1 MRILLVEDNLPLADV
16 ICRAL
21 RQAGYVIDWANNGKE
36 ADSWLLGQDYDVVLL
51 DLGLPDT
58 DGANVLRRLRAS
70 GKATPV
76 LVLSAR
82 EAVDERVRL
91 LDLGADDYVVKPI
104 ALNELEARIR
114 SLIRRSHG
122 IADSEI
128 CVGALRID
136 TAGRCALVHEKPL
149 ELNSRELAAL
159 EYIAIRV
166 RRIVTKEQLLQTLYG
181 WQDDINS
188 VNAVEK
194 VISRLR
200 GKLEGSG
207 VIIRTVR
214 GLGYSL
220 GTDEDQP
227 ST

>member
-1 MRILLVEDNLPLADV
+1 MRLLLVEDNHPLADV

-21 RQAGYVIDWANNGKE
+21 QQCGYVIDWAQNGHE
-36 ADSWLLGQDYDVVLL
+36 ADSWIAGQNYDVVLL
-51 DLGLPDT
+51 DLGLPDA
-58 DGANVLRRLRAS
+58 DGADVLRRLRTS
-70 GKATPV
+70 GKHVPV
-76 LVLSAR
+76 LILSAR

-122 IADSEI
+122 IADPELIIS
-128 CVGALRID
+128 ALRLD
-136 TAGRCALVHEKPL
+136 TVGHRALVDDRPL
-149 ELNSRELAAL
+149 ELSSRELAAL
-159 EYIAIRV
+159 EYIAIRA
-166 RRIVTKEQLLQTLYG
+166 RRIVTKEQLLQALYG

-200 GKLEGSG
+200 VKLEGSG

-220 GTDEDQP
+220 GTDEN
-227 ST
+227 

>member
-1 MRILLVEDNLPLADV
+1 MRLLLVEDNHPLAEV

-21 RQAGYVIDWANNGKE
+21 QQDGYVTDWAINSRK
-36 ADSWLLGQDYDVVLL
+36 ADSWLSSQDYDVVLL
-51 DLGLPDT
+51 DLGLPDG
-58 DGANVLRRLRAS
+58 DGADVLRRLRSS
-70 GKATPV
+70 GKRVPV
-76 LVLSAR
+76 LILSAR

-122 IADSEI
+122 NADPEI
-128 CVGALRID
+128 SIGSLSIDSVGR
-136 TAGRCALVHEKPL
+136 RALVCGRPL
-149 ELNSRELAAL
+149 DLSSREFAAL

-166 RRIVTKEQLLQTLYG
+166 RRIVTKEQLLQSIYG

-200 GKLEGSG
+200 AKLEGSG
-207 VIIRTVR
+207 VLIRTVR

-220 GTDEDQP
+220 VIDEYQK
-227 ST
+227 T

>member
-1 MRILLVEDNLPLADV
+1 MRLLLVEDSPPLADV

-21 RQAGYVIDWANNGKE
+21 RQEGHVTDWARSRSE
-36 ADSWLLGQDYDVVLL
+36 ADMWLLGQNYEVVLL
-51 DLGLPDT
+51 DLGLPDA
-58 DGANVLRRLRAS
+58 DGAEVLRRMRAS
-70 GKATPV
+70 GNRTPV
-76 LVLSAR
+76 LVMSAR

-122 IADSEI
+122 SADPEL
-128 CVGALRID
+128 CVGRLHVD
-136 TAGRCALVHEKPL
+136 TAGRRALIGDRLL
-149 ELNSRELAAL
+149 ELSSREFSAL
-159 EYIAIRV
+159 EYLAIRAS
-166 RRIVTKEQLLQTLYG
+166 RIVTKEQLLQSLYG

-188 VNAVEK
+188 LNAVEK

-200 GKLEGSG
+200 AKLEGSG
-207 VIIRTVR
+207 AVIRTVR

-220 GTDEDQP
+220 ESDENQ
-227 ST
+227 TA

>member
-1 MRILLVEDNLPLADV
+1 MRLLLVEDNHPLADV

-21 RQAGYVIDWANNGKE
+21 QQVGYVIDWAQNKRE
-36 ADSWLLGQDYDVVLL
+36 ADTWLLGHSYDVVLL
-51 DLGLPDT
+51 DLGLPDA
-58 DGANVLRRLRAS
+58 DGADVLRRLRTS
-70 GKATPV
+70 GKQVPV

-82 EAVDERVRL
+82 DAVDERVRL

-122 IADSEI
+122 IADPEI
-128 CVGALRID
+128 SIAALRID
-136 TAGRCALVHEKPL
+136 TVGHCAFVDGRLL
-149 ELNSRELAAL
+149 EFSSRELTAL
-159 EYIAIRV
+159 EYIAIRA
-166 RRIVTKEQLLQTLYG
+166 RRIVTKEQLLQALYG
-181 WQDDINS
+181 WTDDINS

-200 GKLEGSG
+200 AKLEGSG

-220 GTDEDQP
+220 GTDEDQ
-227 ST
+227 TA

>member
-1 MRILLVEDNLPLADV
+1 MRLLLVEDNHPLADV

-21 RQAGYVIDWANNGKE
+21 QQVGYVIDWAQNKRE
-36 ADSWLLGQDYDVVLL
+36 ADNWLIGQNYDVVLL
-51 DLGLPDT
+51 DLGLPDA
-58 DGANVLRRLRAS
+58 DGGEVLRRLRAS
-70 GKATPV
+70 GKHVPV

-122 IADSEI
+122 IADPEI
-128 CVGALRID
+128 IIGALRIE
-136 TAGRCALVHEKPL
+136 TAGHRAMVNDRPL
-149 ELNSRELAAL
+149 ELSAKELAAL
-159 EYIAIRV
+159 EYIAIRA
-166 RRIVTKEQLLQTLYG
+166 RRIVTKEQLLQALYG

-200 GKLEGSG
+200 AKLEGSG
-207 VIIRTVR
+207 VTIRTVR

-220 GTDEDQP
+220 GTDE
-227 ST
+227 S

>member
-1 MRILLVEDNLPLADV
+1 MRLLLVEDNHPLADV

-21 RQAGYVIDWANNGKE
+21 QQEGYVIDWAKNTSE
-36 ADSWLLGQDYDVVLL
+36 ADSWLLAHNYDVVLL

-58 DGANVLRRLRAS
+58 DGSEVLLRLRAS
-70 GKATPV
+70 GKKVPI

-91 LDLGADDYVVKPI
+91 LNMGADDYVVKPI
-104 ALNELEARIR
+104 ALNELEARVR
-114 SLIRRSHG
+114 SLMRRSHG
-122 IADSEI
+122 IADPEI
-128 CVGALRID
+128 SIGALRID
-136 TAGRCALVHEKPL
+136 TVGRRALISNRPL
-149 ELNSRELAAL
+149 ELSSRELAAL
-159 EYIAIRV
+159 EYIAIRA
-166 RRIVTKEQLLQTLYG
+166 RRIVTKEQLLQALYG

-194 VISRLR
+194 LISRLR
-200 GKLEGSG
+200 AKLDGSG

-220 GTDEDQP
+220 GTNEDQ
-227 ST
+227 TT

>member
-1 MRILLVEDNLPLADV
+1 MRLLLVEDNHPLADV

-21 RQAGYVIDWANNGKE
+21 QQEGYVIDSAKTGSE

-70 GKATPV
+70 GKLTPV

-82 EAVDERVRL
+82 EEVDERVRL

-122 IADSEI
+122 IADPEI
-128 CVGALRID
+128 SIADLRID
-136 TAGRCALVHEKPL
+136 TAGHRALVNDKPL

-159 EYIAIRV
+159 EYLAIRA
-166 RRIVTKEQLLQTLYG
+166 RRIVTKEQLLQALYG

-194 VISRLR
+194 LISRLR
-200 GKLEGSG
+200 AKLEESG
-207 VIIRTVR
+207 VMIRTVR

-220 GTDEDQP
+220 GTDEDQ
-227 ST
+227 TA

>member
-1 MRILLVEDNLPLADV
+1 MRLLLVEDNHPLADV

-21 RQAGYVIDWANNGKE
+21 QQVGYVIDWAQNKRE
-36 ADSWLLGQDYDVVLL
+36 ADNWLTGQNYDVVLL
-51 DLGLPDT
+51 DLGLPDA
-58 DGANVLRRLRAS
+58 DGGEVLRRLRAS
-70 GKATPV
+70 GKHVPV

-122 IADSEI
+122 IADPEI
-128 CVGALRID
+128 IIGALRIE
-136 TAGRCALVHEKPL
+136 TAGHRAMVNDRPL
-149 ELNSRELAAL
+149 ELSVKELAAL
-159 EYIAIRV
+159 EYIAIRA
-166 RRIVTKEQLLQTLYG
+166 RRIVTKEQLLQALYG

-200 GKLEGSG
+200 AKLEGSG
-207 VIIRTVR
+207 VTIRTVR

-220 GTDEDQP
+220 GTDE
-227 ST
+227 T

>member
-1 MRILLVEDNLPLADV
+1 
-16 ICRAL
+16 
-21 RQAGYVIDWANNGKE
+21 
-36 ADSWLLGQDYDVVLL
+36 
-51 DLGLPDT
+51 
-58 DGANVLRRLRAS
+58 
-70 GKATPV
+70 
-76 LVLSAR
+76 
-82 EAVDERVRL
+82 VDERVRL

-122 IADSEI
+122 IADPEI
-128 CVGALRID
+128 NIGALCID
-136 TAGRCALVHEKPL
+136 TAGRRALVSGRPL

-159 EYIAIRV
+159 EYIAVRA

-200 GKLEGSG
+200 AKLEGSG

-220 GTDEDQP
+220 GTDEDQ
-227 ST
+227 TA

>member
-1 MRILLVEDNLPLADV
+1 MRLLLVEDNHPLADV

-21 RQAGYVIDWANNGKE
+21 QQEGYVIDWARDRNE
-36 ADSWLLGQDYDVVLL
+36 ADRWLLGQSYDVVLL
-51 DLGLPDT
+51 DLGLPDA
-58 DGANVLRRLRAS
+58 DGADILRRLRAS
-70 GKATPV
+70 GKHVPV

-122 IADSEI
+122 IADPEI
-128 CVGALRID
+128 SIGALRID
-136 TAGRCALVHEKPL
+136 TVGRRALVHGRPL
-149 ELNSRELAAL
+149 ELSPKELAAL
-159 EYIAIRV
+159 EYIAV
-166 RRIVTKEQLLQTLYG
+166 RAGRIVTKEQLLQALYG
-181 WQDDINS
+181 WQDDISS

-200 GKLEGSG
+200 AKLEGAG
-207 VIIRTVR
+207 VVIQTVR
-214 GLGYSL
+214 GLGYCVGS
-220 GTDEDQP
+220 DENQAA
-227 ST
+227 

>member
-1 MRILLVEDNLPLADV
+1 MHLLLVEDNHPLADV

-21 RQAGYVIDWANNGKE
+21 RQDGYVIDWASNGWE
-36 ADSWLLGQDYDVVLL
+36 AESWLLGHNYDVILL
-51 DLGLPDT
+51 DLGLPDA
-58 DGANVLRRLRAS
+58 DGAVVLRRLRAS
-70 GKATPV
+70 GNRVPV
-76 LVLSAR
+76 LILSAR

-122 IADSEI
+122 IADPEI
-128 CVGALRID
+128 SIGTLRLD
-136 TAGRCALVHEKPL
+136 TAGNRAMVGDRPL
-149 ELNSRELAAL
+149 DLNSRELAAL
-159 EYIAIRV
+159 EYIAVRA
-166 RRIVTKEQLLQTLYG
+166 RRIVTKEQLLQALYG

-200 GKLEGSG
+200 AKLEGSG
-207 VIIRTVR
+207 VVIRTVR

-220 GTDEDQP
+220 VTDENRKA
-227 ST
+227 

>member
-1 MRILLVEDNLPLADV
+1 MRLLLVEDNHPLADV

-21 RQAGYVIDWANNGKE
+21 RQEGHVIDWARNGSE
-36 ADSWLLGQDYDVVLL
+36 ADTWLLGQNYDVVLL
-51 DLGLPDT
+51 DLGLPDA
-58 DGANVLRRLRAS
+58 DGADVLRHLRAS
-70 GKATPV
+70 GNRSPV

-122 IADSEI
+122 IADPEI
-128 CVGALRID
+128 SIGALRID
-136 TAGRCALVHEKPL
+136 TVGRRAFVDDKPL
-149 ELNSRELAAL
+149 ELSSRELTAL
-159 EYIAIRV
+159 EYIAVRA
-166 RRIVTKEQLLQTLYG
+166 RRIVTKEQLLQALYG

-200 GKLEGSG
+200 AKLEDSG

-214 GLGYSL
+214 GLGYSM
-220 GTDEDQP
+220 GTDEDQ
-227 ST
+227 TA

>member
-1 MRILLVEDNLPLADV
+1 MRLLLVEDNHPLADV

-21 RQAGYVIDWANNGKE
+21 RQEGYVIDWAKNSSE
-36 ADSWLLGQDYDVVLL
+36 ADSWLLGQSYDVVLL
-51 DLGLPDT
+51 DLGLPDA
-58 DGANVLRRLRAS
+58 DGADVLRRLRAS
-70 GKATPV
+70 GKHVPV
-76 LVLSAR
+76 LILSAR

-122 IADSEI
+122 IADPELI
-128 CVGALRID
+128 IGALRLD
-136 TAGRCALVHEKPL
+136 TIGHRAMVGDRPL
-149 ELNSRELAAL
+149 ELSSRELAAL
-159 EYIAIRV
+159 EYIAVRA
-166 RRIVTKEQLLQTLYG
+166 RRIVTKEQLLQALYG
-181 WQDDINS
+181 WHDDINS

-200 GKLEGSG
+200 AKLEGSG

-220 GTDEDQP
+220 GTDEN
-227 ST
+227 

>member
-1 MRILLVEDNLPLADV
+1 MRLLLVEDNLPLADV

-21 RQAGYVIDWANNGKE
+21 QQVGYVIDWAQTGRE
-36 ADSWLLGQDYDVVLL
+36 ADNWIAAQSYDVVLL
-51 DLGLPDT
+51 DLGLPDA
-58 DGANVLRRLRAS
+58 DGADVLRRLRVS
-70 GKATPV
+70 GKHVPV

-122 IADSEI
+122 IADPEI
-128 CVGALRID
+128 SIGALRLD
-136 TAGRCALVHEKPL
+136 TVGHRALVGDRPL
-149 ELNSRELAAL
+149 ELSTKELAAL
-159 EYIAIRV
+159 EYLAVRV
-166 RRIVTKEQLLQTLYG
+166 RRIVTKEQLLQALYG

-194 VISRLR
+194 LISRLR
-200 GKLEGSG
+200 VKLEGSA
-207 VIIRTVR
+207 VTIRTVR

-220 GTDEDQP
+220 GTDENQAA
-227 ST
+227 

>member
-1 MRILLVEDNLPLADV
+1 MRLLLVEDNHPLADV

-21 RQAGYVIDWANNGKE
+21 QQDGYVIDWAKNSRE
-36 ADSWLLGQDYDVVLL
+36 ADRWLLGQDYDVALL
-51 DLGLPDT
+51 DLGLPDA
-58 DGANVLRRLRAS
+58 DGADVLRRLRAS
-70 GKATPV
+70 GNRVPV
-76 LVLSAR
+76 LILSAR

-122 IADSEI
+122 NADPEI
-128 CVGALRID
+128 GIGTLRID
-136 TAGRCALVHEKPL
+136 TVGRRALISDRPL
-149 ELNSRELAAL
+149 ELSSRELAAL
-159 EYIAIRV
+159 EYIAIRA
-166 RRIVTKEQLLQTLYG
+166 RRIVTKEQLLQALYG

-200 GKLEGSG
+200 VKLEGSD

-220 GTDEDQP
+220 GTDENQA
-227 ST
+227 T

>member
-1 MRILLVEDNLPLADV
+1 MRLLLVEDNHPLADV

-21 RQAGYVIDWANNGKE
+21 QQDGYVIDWAKNSRE
-36 ADSWLLGQDYDVVLL
+36 TDSWLLGQDYDVVLL
-51 DLGLPDT
+51 DLGLPDA
-58 DGANVLRRLRAS
+58 DGADVLRRLRAS
-70 GKATPV
+70 GNRVPV
-76 LVLSAR
+76 LILSAR

-122 IADSEI
+122 NADPEI
-128 CVGALRID
+128 GIGTLRID
-136 TAGRCALVHEKPL
+136 TVGRRALINDRPL
-149 ELNSRELAAL
+149 ELSSRELAAL
-159 EYIAIRV
+159 EYIAIRA
-166 RRIVTKEQLLQTLYG
+166 RRIVTKEQLLQALYG

-200 GKLEGSG
+200 VKLEGSD

-220 GTDEDQP
+220 GTDVNQA
-227 ST
+227 T

>member
-1 MRILLVEDNLPLADV
+1 MRLLLVEDNHPLADV

-21 RQAGYVIDWANNGKE
+21 QQEGYVIDWAKNGCE
-36 ADSWLLGQDYDVVLL
+36 ADSWLLVQDYDVVLL
-51 DLGLPDT
+51 DLGLPDK
-58 DGANVLRRLRAS
+58 DGADVLRRLRAS
-70 GKATPV
+70 GKHTPV

-114 SLIRRSHG
+114 SLTRRSHG
-122 IADSEI
+122 IADPEI
-128 CVGALRID
+128 SIGALRID
-136 TAGRCALVHEKPL
+136 TVGRRALVSDRPL
-149 ELNSRELAAL
+149 ELSSRELAAL
-159 EYIAIRV
+159 EYIAVRA
-166 RRIVTKEQLLQTLYG
+166 RRIVTKEQLLQALYG

-200 GKLEGSG
+200 AKLEGSG
-207 VIIRTVR
+207 AVIRTVR

-220 GTDEDQP
+220 GTDEDQ
-227 ST
+227 TA

>member
-1 MRILLVEDNLPLADV
+1 MRLLLVEDNYPLADV
-16 ICRAL
+16 ICRSL
-21 RQAGYVIDWANNGKE
+21 RQDGYVIDWAKNKKE
-36 ADSWLLGQDYDVVLL
+36 ADNWLLGQNYDVVLL
-51 DLGLPDT
+51 DLGLPDA
-58 DGANVLRRLRAS
+58 DGADVLRRLRSS
-70 GKATPV
+70 GNRVPV

-104 ALNELEARIR
+104 ALNELEARVR

-122 IADSEI
+122 NADPEI
-128 CVGALRID
+128 SIGSLRID
-136 TAGRCALVHEKPL
+136 TVGRCAMINGRQL
-149 ELNSRELAAL
+149 ELSSRELVAL
-159 EYIAIRV
+159 EYIAV
-166 RRIVTKEQLLQTLYG
+166 RIHRIVTKEQLLQTLYG

-200 GKLEGSG
+200 MKLEGSG

-220 GTDEDQP
+220 GTHEDQ
-227 ST
+227 TT

>member
-1 MRILLVEDNLPLADV
+1 MRLLLVEDNHPLADV

-21 RQAGYVIDWANNGKE
+21 RQVGYVIDWAKNSRE
-36 ADSWLLGQDYDVVLL
+36 ADSWLLGQNYDVVLL
-51 DLGLPDT
+51 DLGLPDA
-58 DGANVLRRLRAS
+58 DGADVLRRLRAS
-70 GKATPV
+70 GKRVPV

-104 ALNELEARIR
+104 ELNELEARIR

-122 IADSEI
+122 NADPEISIAS
-128 CVGALRID
+128 LRID
-136 TAGRCALVHEKPL
+136 TVGRRALVSGRPL
-149 ELNSRELAAL
+149 ELSSRELAAL
-159 EYIAIRV
+159 EYITIRAH
-166 RRIVTKEQLLQTLYG
+166 RIVTKEQLLQSLYG
-181 WQDDINS
+181 WEDDINS

-200 GKLEGSG
+200 AKLDGSG

-220 GTDEDQP
+220 GTDDNP
-227 ST
+227 AA

>member
-1 MRILLVEDNLPLADV
+1 MRLLLVEDNPPLADV

-21 RQAGYVIDWANNGKE
+21 RQEGYVIDWAKNRRE
-36 ADSWLLGQDYDVVLL
+36 ADNWLSGQSYDVVLL
-51 DLGLPDT
+51 DLGLPDA
-58 DGANVLRRLRAS
+58 DGSEVLRRLRAS
-70 GKATPV
+70 GNRTPV

-114 SLIRRSHG
+114 SLMRRSHG
-122 IADSEI
+122 IADPEI
-128 CVGALRID
+128 SIAALRID
-136 TAGRCALVHEKPL
+136 TVGRRALVNDKPL
-149 ELNSRELAAL
+149 ELNARELAAL
-159 EYIAIRV
+159 EYIVVRA
-166 RRIVTKEQLLQTLYG
+166 RRIVTKEQLLQALYG

-194 VISRLR
+194 LISRLR
-200 GKLEGSG
+200 TKLEGSG
-207 VIIRTVR
+207 VIIRTIR

-220 GTDEDQP
+220 GSDE
-227 ST
+227 S

>member
-1 MRILLVEDNLPLADV
+1 MRLLLVEDNHPLADV

-21 RQAGYVIDWANNGKE
+21 QQDGYVIDWARNSRE
-36 ADSWLLGQDYDVVLL
+36 ADRWLLGQDYDVALL
-51 DLGLPDT
+51 DLGLPDA
-58 DGANVLRRLRAS
+58 DGADVLRRLRAS
-70 GKATPV
+70 GNRVPV
-76 LVLSAR
+76 LILSAR

-122 IADSEI
+122 NADPEI
-128 CVGALRID
+128 GIGTLRID
-136 TAGRCALVHEKPL
+136 TVGRRALISDRPL
-149 ELNSRELAAL
+149 ELSSRELAAL
-159 EYIAIRV
+159 EYIAIRA
-166 RRIVTKEQLLQTLYG
+166 RRIVTKEQLLQALYG

-200 GKLEGSG
+200 VKLEGSD

-220 GTDEDQP
+220 GTDENQA
-227 ST
+227 T

>member
-1 MRILLVEDNLPLADV
+1 
-16 ICRAL
+16 
-21 RQAGYVIDWANNGKE
+21 
-36 ADSWLLGQDYDVVLL
+36 
-51 DLGLPDT
+51 
-58 DGANVLRRLRAS
+58 VLRRMRSS
-70 GKATPV
+70 GNRVPV

-91 LDLGADDYVVKPI
+91 LDMGADDYVVKPI

-122 IADSEI
+122 NADPDISI
-128 CVGALRID
+128 GALRID
-136 TAGRCALVHEKPL
+136 SVGRRALVNDRPL
-149 ELNSRELAAL
+149 ELSSRELAAL
-159 EYIAIRV
+159 EYLAIRAG
-166 RRIVTKEQLLQTLYG
+166 RIVTKDQLMQTLYS

-200 GKLEGSG
+200 VKLDGSS

-220 GTDEDQP
+220 TNDGHQKT
-227 ST
+227 

>member
-1 MRILLVEDNLPLADV
+1 MRLLLVEDNPPLADV

-21 RQAGYVIDWANNGKE
+21 RQEAYVIDWAKNRRE
-36 ADSWLLGQDYDVVLL
+36 ADSWLAGHQYDVVLL
-51 DLGLPDT
+51 DLGLPDA
-58 DGANVLRRLRAS
+58 DGSEVLRRLRAS
-70 GKATPV
+70 GNHTPV

-114 SLIRRSHG
+114 SLVRRSHG
-122 IADSEI
+122 IADPELCI
-128 CVGALRID
+128 AALRID
-136 TAGRCALVHEKPL
+136 TVGHRALVNNRPL

-159 EYIAIRV
+159 EYITVRA
-166 RRIVTKEQLLQTLYG
+166 RRIVTKEQLLQALYG

-200 GKLEGSG
+200 TKLEGSG

-220 GTDEDQP
+220 GTDEDQ
-227 ST
+227 TT